1 MVNYCR
7 VIGCHN
13 RSDRETQ
20 LQYYRLPKV
29 IKNQGEEWESLSA
42 QRRRL
47 WLARLQQNVEGK
59 NLENIRVC
67 SAHFISGKCLTL
79 VSYLEYIIL

>member
-7 VIGCHN
+7 VLGCHN

-29 IKNQGEEWESLSA
+29 IKNQGEECERLSDK
-42 QRRRL
+42 RRRL
-47 WLARLQQNVEGK
+47 SLWIAGLQQNFSGK

-67 SAHFISGKCLTL
+67 SAHFISGN
-79 VSYLEYIIL
+79 